1 MSEREIEVVGV
12 YPVLEHKGVSMV
24 ELRVDAPYREIDVGA
39 FHQPQPEVPP
49 EAWPV
54 AEDVR
59 YLNPEGT
66 LMIGDAFQRPLEE
79 HATTRLVFFMHDL
92 EIELPLQTPFGP
104 LDLPKRRPMPSRLR
118 TTIQYHPTV

>member
-1 MSEREIEVVGV
+1 MPEAEIEVVGI

-24 ELRVDAPYREIDVGA
+24 ELIVDAPYREIDVGA
-39 FHQPQPEVPP
+39 FHQPQPGEPP

-66 LMIGDAFQRPLEE
+66 LMIGDTFQRPLEE
-79 HATTRLVFFMHDL
+79 HEKTRLLFFMHDL
-92 EIELPLQTPFGP
+92 DIELPLRTPFGP

-118 TTIQYHPTV
+118 TTIQYHPTL